1 MLANMNREDTRPS
14 TLAEGDRI
22 KAAQNELLDS
32 RARYVLRNEAV
43 ESVMIANP
51 TMQAVHSGTNASPIE
66 R

>member
-14 TLAEGDRI
+14 TQAEGDRI